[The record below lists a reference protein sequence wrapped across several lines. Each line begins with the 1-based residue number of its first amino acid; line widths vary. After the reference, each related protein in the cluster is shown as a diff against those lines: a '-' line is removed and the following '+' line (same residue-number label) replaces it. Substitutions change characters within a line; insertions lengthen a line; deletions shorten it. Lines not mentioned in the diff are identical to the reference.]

1 MKLYIGIDP
10 GRKGGIASI
19 TKHGVIF
26 RARALKTNNY
36 RCKSVMLEQICNGLH
51 KALPMNVLVE
61 KPRVWPGKPMQN
73 LTKLIRDAGIWE
85 GWCQS
90 YGMQVYCKTPK
101 EWQEPFRTMPIW
113 RCLSASNA
121 TRGKAY
127 RSFATVKE
135 IFGKKEAEKHCL
147 GPKGGILDG
156 VADAILM
163 AYYLYLRK
171 GRAK

>member
-10 GRKGGIASI
+10 GRKGGIAVLGEECQIFMATALTLDVYKDKGNILDSI
-19 TKHGVIF
+19 
-26 RARALKTNNY
+26 
-36 RCKSVMLEQICNGLH
+36 
-51 KALPMNVLVE
+51 LPKCHSNKNFMVLVE

-90 YGMQVYCKTPK
+90 YGMQVCCKTPK

-113 RCLSASNA
+113 RQFSKMPKVANF
-121 TRGKAY
+121 KAK
-127 RSFATVKE
+127 RSYAIVEE
-135 IFGKKEAEKHCL
+135 IFGKEAAKEHCL

-156 VADAILM
+156 VADALLM
-163 AYYLYLRK
+163 AKYLHFR
-171 GRAK
+171 R